1 MRGSRIFHHTEKVGG
16 GLREGRDF
24 FSTVTIID
32 HTLQLPSTHNRETSA
47 ESLEEVST

>member
-1 MRGSRIFHHTEKVGG
+1 MRGFRIIHHTEKVGG
-16 GLREGRDF
+16 GLREGRE

-47 ESLEEVST
+47 ESPEEVST